1 MQRYQILDKKDR
13 RKLAELLSGE
23 SAVLVPVLGLIET
36 AEAGVNEAI
45 EVIGRAGIEALLQLS
60 AGQIAGAK
68 QPGKQR
74 GSSHVGWYGHETGIV
89 PLAERKLRVE
99 RPRLRRKG
107 QGKAGE
113 VTIPAYEAMQVNGQV
128 AQRVLQILLAGVS
141 TRKYREVLP
150 EMAESVGISK
160 SSVSRELIDGCEAT
174 LRQLCERRFDAV
186 PLVVIYIDGVRFG
199 DWHVIVAVGV
209 DETGH
214 KHVLGIREGA
224 TENAQGAKA
233 LLEALVDRGV
243 RADRHRLF
251 VIDGSKALRS
261 AIKTVYGSTMPV
273 QRCRSHKERNVRDQL
288 PKDRQAQVTSAMK
301 AAWKLPGDDGIQKL
315 NDLARW
321 LERDHPSAASSLR
334 EGLDDMFTIN
344 RLNLS
349 PTLRRCLGT
358 TNIVESSLS
367 GTTAKT
373 SRVTRWR
380 NGAMVVRWAAAAL
393 LETEKHYKKI
403 MGYRDLWQL
412 HAHLNELD
420 IKHGLVAEQK
430 AG

>member
-1 MQRYQILDKKDR
+1 MQAYQILDKKDR
-13 RKLAELLSGE
+13 RKLAKWLADEGE
-23 SAVLVPVLGLIET
+23 VLASVLGLVET

-45 EVIGRAGIEALLQLS
+45 DVIGRAGIEALLTLS
-60 AGQIAGAK
+60 ASQVAGPK
-68 QPGKQR
+68 QPGKRR
-74 GSSHVGWYGHETGIV
+74 GSSPVRWHGHESGLV
-89 PLAERKLRVE
+89 QLAERKLRVD

-107 QGKAGE
+107 KGQGGE
-113 VTIPAYEAMQVNGQV
+113 VPIPAYEAMQVNGQV
-128 AQRVLQILLAGVS
+128 AHRVLQILLAGVS

-160 SSVSRELIDGCEAT
+160 SSVSRELIGGCEET
-174 LRQLCERRFDAV
+174 LRELCERRFDTV
-186 PLVVIYIDGVRFG
+186 PLLVIYIDGVRFG
-199 DWHVIVAVGV
+199 DWHVMVAVGV
-209 DETGH
+209 DERGH
-214 KHVLGIREGA
+214 KLVLGIREGA
-224 TENAQGAKA
+224 TENAQVVQG
-233 LLEALVDRGV
+233 LLEDLVDRGV
-243 RADRHRLF
+243 KADRHRLF

-261 AIKTVYGSTMPV
+261 GIKTVYGSTMPI

-288 PKDRQAQVTSAMK
+288 PTERQAQVISAMK
-301 AAWKLPGDDGIQKL
+301 AAWKLPAEQGIGKL

-321 LERDHPSAASSLR
+321 LERDHPSAAASLR
-334 EGLDDMFTIN
+334 EGLEEMFTIN

-358 TNIVESSLS
+358 TNIIESSLS

-373 SRVTRWR
+373 GRVTRWR

-412 HAHLNELD
+412 QAHLNELD
-420 IKHGLVAEQK
+420 VERNLVQK
-430 AG
+430 RKVG

>member
-1 MQRYQILDKKDR
+1 M
-13 RKLAELLSGE
+13 
-23 SAVLVPVLGLIET
+23 
-36 AEAGVNEAI
+36 
-45 EVIGRAGIEALLQLS
+45 
-60 AGQIAGAK
+60 
-68 QPGKQR
+68 
-74 GSSHVGWYGHETGIV
+74 
-89 PLAERKLRVE
+89 
-99 RPRLRRKG
+99 
-107 QGKAGE
+107 
-113 VTIPAYEAMQVNGQV
+113 
-128 AQRVLQILLAGVS
+128 
-141 TRKYREVLP
+141 
-150 EMAESVGISK
+150 
-160 SSVSRELIDGCEAT
+160 
-174 LRQLCERRFDAV
+174 
-186 PLVVIYIDGVRFG
+186 RFG

-224 TENAQGAKA
+224 TENAEVAKT
-233 LLEALVDRGV
+233 LLEDLVDRGV

-251 VIDGSKALRS
+251 VIDGSKGLRS

-273 QRCRSHKERNVRDQL
+273 QRCRSHKERNVRDHL
-288 PKDRQAQVTSAMK
+288 PKDQQAQVTSAMK

-321 LERDHPSAASSLR
+321 LERDHPSAAASVR
-334 EGLDDMFTIN
+334 EGRDEMFTLN

-358 TNIVESSLS
+358 TNIIESSFS
-367 GTTAKT
+367 GTTGKT
-373 SRVTRWR
+373 GRVTRWR

-412 HAHLNELD
+412 QAHLNELD
-420 IKHGLVAEQK
+420 AQHGLASDRK